1 MLTIE
6 YDGTDFCGWQ
16 IQPNGTS
23 VQQMIKDALFKIE
36 NTEIIP
42 NGAGRTDAG
51 VHARGQTANFT
62 THSRI
67 PAEKYKDALNS
78 NLPDSIRI
86 IKSAEVPLDFNAR
99 FSAKHKTYKYYIRNS
114 STACALS
121 CRYEYLC
128 TVRLN
133 LKNMQKACEYIVGEH
148 DFKAFMASG
157 STVTNTVRTVYSAAL
172 KADMPNIVFEI
183 CGNGFLYKMVRL
195 ITGTLI
201 NIGKGKFPPE
211 YILTLLDTKNT
222 ETATFAVPAKG
233 LFMDNICYNK

>member
-23 VQQMIKDALFKIE
+23 VQQLIKDALFKIE
-36 NTEIIP
+36 STEIVP

-51 VHARGQTANFT
+51 VHARGQVANFIT
-62 THSRI
+62 NSRI

-114 STACALS
+114 NTACALS

-128 TVRLN
+128 TGELN
-133 LKNMQKACEYIVGEH
+133 LRNMQKACEYIVGEH

-157 STVTNTVRTVYSAAL
+157 STVSNTVRTIYSASL
-172 KADMPNIVFEI
+172 KVNMPNIVFEV

-195 ITGTLI
+195 LTGTLI
-201 NIGKGKFPPE
+201 NIGRGKLSPE

-233 LFMDNICYNK
+233 LFMDNICYDE